1 MKSSNIEDIYIGN
14 NGEMNKKSKKGV
26 IIVIFIILV
35 LLLVGMVGAYF
46 YFSNQTLTKKQL
58 FINSISNTNI
68 KKFLENDVYNAIINR
83 LEEENSETETKI
95 QISTTDENAEPEG
108 VDFSNFEFNLNN
120 QNDIENSKSFGELTI
135 NYSGNELFKARYLSN
150 EDAVAVASD
159 EIVDRYIGIHYDK
172 MQDVLGININKDTLD
187 ELKNAEQI
195 SLTEDERSNY
205 ITNYAGKFFE
215 NIGEEKFA
223 SQENLVIQKNNTS
236 IDVVS
241 YELVLSQDEYKNVL
255 TNVLTNLRDDQD
267 LLSKL
272 VVENS
277 SNIENRNNSVDE
289 NQIQNNQNEINTVV
303 PSFES
308 DQTINLQDQ
317 TDSGQTVTEVNEET
331 RNSNIEVNM
340 ENQTNNNESIETND
354 GNSNEN
360 LITSVETT
368 SDLTPVGESENTFTL
383 SSENI
388 ISLILGKKIDISVSE
403 LQEQIDNLIEDVKNS
418 SGNGIKITVYVN
430 VSNNNTEKISAT
442 LPDGETLDME
452 FTTNESNENDNTLK
466 LTYIKDTETT
476 IVTNNE
482 TNTEN
487 GVETYSA
494 EDDLENTAEAE
505 AQTENSK
512 DGFTLNLNKV
522 SSDASTTLKI
532 GFEFVEKEQINQ
544 KFNIEIKTNGTESS
558 NNIKNDIVF
567 TFGTDT
573 NEYKLLL
580 DNTINFNVTPEIED
594 LTDENC
600 LFVENLS
607 EEEFNSTMQAIQE
620 RIGVVYQE
628 KMNNLN
634 VIDTNTN
641 SPIVESNTQ
650 TEVPE
655 VTREEAKE
663 ALIQRVS
670 NLMGEAQ
677 NNGEEFTIQNL
688 ANLTMDGFDVS
699 ADVTDTEAIIVVD
712 TYKFRI
718 DPNFVLTDVEE

>member
-494 EDDLENTAEAE
+494 EDDLENTAEA
-505 AQTENSK
+505 QIENSK

-607 EEEFNSTMQAIQE
+607 EEEFSSTMQAIQE

-628 KMNNLN
+628 KMNSLN

-677 NNGEEFTIQNL
+677 NKGEEFTIQNL

>member
-215 NIGEEKFA
+215 NIEEEKFA

-368 SDLTPVGESENTFTL
+368 SDLTPVGESENAFTL

-494 EDDLENTAEAE
+494 EDNLENTAE

-558 NNIKNDIVF
+558 NNITNDIVF

-688 ANLTMDGFDVS
+688 ADLTMDGFDVS

>member
-1 MKSSNIEDIYIGN
+1 
-14 NGEMNKKSKKGV
+14 
-26 IIVIFIILV
+26 
-35 LLLVGMVGAYF
+35 
-46 YFSNQTLTKKQL
+46 
-58 FINSISNTNI
+58 
-68 KKFLENDVYNAIINR
+68 
-83 LEEENSETETKI
+83 
-95 QISTTDENAEPEG
+95 
-108 VDFSNFEFNLNN
+108 
-120 QNDIENSKSFGELTI
+120 
-135 NYSGNELFKARYLSN
+135 
-150 EDAVAVASD
+150 
-159 EIVDRYIGIHYDK
+159 

-368 SDLTPVGESENTFTL
+368 SDLTPVGESENAFTL

-494 EDDLENTAEAE
+494 EDNLENTAE

-558 NNIKNDIVF
+558 NNITNDIVF

>member
-494 EDDLENTAEAE
+494 EDDLENTAEA
-505 AQTENSK
+505 QIENSK

-567 TFGTDT
+567 TFGTDI

-607 EEEFNSTMQAIQE
+607 EEEFSSTMQAIQE

-628 KMNNLN
+628 KMNSLN

>member
-289 NQIQNNQNEINTVV
+289 NRIQNNQNEINTVV

-368 SDLTPVGESENTFTL
+368 SDLTPVGESENAFTL

-494 EDDLENTAEAE
+494 EDNLENTAE

-558 NNIKNDIVF
+558 NNITNDIVF

-580 DNTINFNVTPEIED
+580 DNTVNFNVTPEIED

-688 ANLTMDGFDVS
+688 SDLTMDGFDVS

>member
-487 GVETYSA
+487 GVKTYSA
-494 EDDLENTAEAE
+494 EDDLENTAEA
-505 AQTENSK
+505 QIENSK
-512 DGFTLNLNKV
+512 DGFTLNINKV

-558 NNIKNDIVF
+558 NNITNDIVF

>member
-494 EDDLENTAEAE
+494 EDDLENTAEA
-505 AQTENSK
+505 QIENSK

-558 NNIKNDIVF
+558 NNITNDIVF

>member
-494 EDDLENTAEAE
+494 EDDLENTAEA
-505 AQTENSK
+505 QIENSK

-607 EEEFNSTMQAIQE
+607 EEEFSSTMQAIQE

-628 KMNNLN
+628 KMNSLN

>member
-494 EDDLENTAEAE
+494 EDNLENTAE

-558 NNIKNDIVF
+558 NNITNDIVF

-688 ANLTMDGFDVS
+688 ADLTMDGFDVS

>member
-215 NIGEEKFA
+215 NIEEEKFA

-368 SDLTPVGESENTFTL
+368 SDLTPVGESENAFTL

-494 EDDLENTAEAE
+494 EDNLENTAE

-532 GFEFVEKEQINQ
+532 GFKNKKKEQINQ

-558 NNIKNDIVF
+558 NNITNDIVF

-688 ANLTMDGFDVS
+688 ADLTMDGFDVS

>member
-494 EDDLENTAEAE
+494 EDDLENTAEA
-505 AQTENSK
+505 QIENSK

-699 ADVTDTEAIIVVD
+699 ADVTDIEAIIVVD

>member
-150 EDAVAVASD
+150 VDAVAVASD

-340 ENQTNNNESIETND
+340 ENQTNNNESIETKM
-354 GNSNEN
+354 
-360 LITSVETT
+360 ETQM
-368 SDLTPVGESENTFTL
+368 
-383 SSENI
+383 
-388 ISLILGKKIDISVSE
+388 KI
-403 LQEQIDNLIEDVKNS
+403 
-418 SGNGIKITVYVN
+418 
-430 VSNNNTEKISAT
+430 
-442 LPDGETLDME
+442 
-452 FTTNESNENDNTLK
+452 
-466 LTYIKDTETT
+466 
-476 IVTNNE
+476 
-482 TNTEN
+482 
-487 GVETYSA
+487 
-494 EDDLENTAEAE
+494 
-505 AQTENSK
+505 
-512 DGFTLNLNKV
+512 
-522 SSDASTTLKI
+522 
-532 GFEFVEKEQINQ
+532 
-544 KFNIEIKTNGTESS
+544 
-558 NNIKNDIVF
+558 
-567 TFGTDT
+567 
-573 NEYKLLL
+573 
-580 DNTINFNVTPEIED
+580 
-594 LTDENC
+594 
-600 LFVENLS
+600 
-607 EEEFNSTMQAIQE
+607 
-620 RIGVVYQE
+620 
-628 KMNNLN
+628 
-634 VIDTNTN
+634 
-641 SPIVESNTQ
+641 
-650 TEVPE
+650 
-655 VTREEAKE
+655 
-663 ALIQRVS
+663 
-670 NLMGEAQ
+670 
-677 NNGEEFTIQNL
+677 
-688 ANLTMDGFDVS
+688 
-699 ADVTDTEAIIVVD
+699 
-712 TYKFRI
+712 
-718 DPNFVLTDVEE
+718 

>member
-505 AQTENSK
+505 AQIENSK

-607 EEEFNSTMQAIQE
+607 EEEFSSTMQAIQE

-628 KMNNLN
+628 KMNSLN

-677 NNGEEFTIQNL
+677 NKGEEFTIQNL

>member
-368 SDLTPVGESENTFTL
+368 SDLTPVGESENAFTL

-494 EDDLENTAEAE
+494 EDNLENTAE

-558 NNIKNDIVF
+558 NNITNDIVF

-688 ANLTMDGFDVS
+688 ADLTMDGFDVS

>member
-494 EDDLENTAEAE
+494 EDDLENTAEA
-505 AQTENSK
+505 QIENSK

-558 NNIKNDIVF
+558 NNITNDIVF

-607 EEEFNSTMQAIQE
+607 EEEFSSTMQAIQE

-628 KMNNLN
+628 KMNSLN

>member
-368 SDLTPVGESENTFTL
+368 SDLTPVGESENAFTL

-494 EDDLENTAEAE
+494 EDDLENTAEA
-505 AQTENSK
+505 QIENSK

-607 EEEFNSTMQAIQE
+607 EEEFSSTMQAIQE

>member
-487 GVETYSA
+487 GVKTYSA
-494 EDDLENTAEAE
+494 EDDLENTAEA
-505 AQTENSK
+505 QIENSK

-558 NNIKNDIVF
+558 NNITNDIVF

>member
-494 EDDLENTAEAE
+494 EDDLENTAEA
-505 AQTENSK
+505 QIENSK

-594 LTDENC
+594 LTDANC

-607 EEEFNSTMQAIQE
+607 EEEFSSTMQAIQE

-628 KMNNLN
+628 KMNSLN

>member
-289 NQIQNNQNEINTVV
+289 NRIQNNQNEINTVV

-368 SDLTPVGESENTFTL
+368 SDLTPVGESENAFTL

-494 EDDLENTAEAE
+494 EDNLENTAE

-558 NNIKNDIVF
+558 NNITNDIVF

>member
-494 EDDLENTAEAE
+494 EDDLENTAEA
-505 AQTENSK
+505 QIENSK

-628 KMNNLN
+628 KMNSLN

>member
-494 EDDLENTAEAE
+494 EDDLENTAEA
-505 AQTENSK
+505 QIENSK

-620 RIGVVYQE
+620 RIRVVYQE

>member
-1 MKSSNIEDIYIGN
+1 
-14 NGEMNKKSKKGV
+14 
-26 IIVIFIILV
+26 
-35 LLLVGMVGAYF
+35 
-46 YFSNQTLTKKQL
+46 
-58 FINSISNTNI
+58 
-68 KKFLENDVYNAIINR
+68 
-83 LEEENSETETKI
+83 
-95 QISTTDENAEPEG
+95 
-108 VDFSNFEFNLNN
+108 
-120 QNDIENSKSFGELTI
+120 
-135 NYSGNELFKARYLSN
+135 
-150 EDAVAVASD
+150 
-159 EIVDRYIGIHYDK
+159 

-354 GNSNEN
+354 ENSNEN

-482 TNTEN
+482 TNTEK

-607 EEEFNSTMQAIQE
+607 EEEFSSTMQAIQE

-628 KMNNLN
+628 KMNSLN

>member
-1 MKSSNIEDIYIGN
+1 MKSSNIEDIYIRN

-494 EDDLENTAEAE
+494 EDDLENTAEA
-505 AQTENSK
+505 QIENSK

-699 ADVTDTEAIIVVD
+699 ADVTDIEAIIVVD

>member
-241 YELVLSQDEYKNVL
+241 YELVLSQDEYKNML

-289 NQIQNNQNEINTVV
+289 NRIQNNQNEINTVV

-368 SDLTPVGESENTFTL
+368 SDLTPVGESENAFTL

-494 EDDLENTAEAE
+494 EDNLENTAE

-558 NNIKNDIVF
+558 NNITNDIVF

-688 ANLTMDGFDVS
+688 SDLTMDGFDVS

>member
-494 EDDLENTAEAE
+494 EDDLENTAEA
-505 AQTENSK
+505 QIENSK

-567 TFGTDT
+567 TFGTDI

-607 EEEFNSTMQAIQE
+607 EEEFSSTMQAIQE

>member
-494 EDDLENTAEAE
+494 EDDLENTAEA
-505 AQTENSK
+505 QIENSK

-607 EEEFNSTMQAIQE
+607 EEEFSSTMQAIQE

>member
-14 NGEMNKKSKKGV
+14 NGEKNKKSKKGV

-494 EDDLENTAEAE
+494 EDDLENTAEA
-505 AQTENSK
+505 QIENSK

>member
-494 EDDLENTAEAE
+494 EDDLENTAEA
-505 AQTENSK
+505 QIENSK

-688 ANLTMDGFDVS
+688 SDLTMDGFDVS

>member
-289 NQIQNNQNEINTVV
+289 NRIQNNQNEINTVV

-368 SDLTPVGESENTFTL
+368 SDLTPVD
-383 SSENI
+383 
-388 ISLILGKKIDISVSE
+388 K
-403 LQEQIDNLIEDVKNS
+403 
-418 SGNGIKITVYVN
+418 
-430 VSNNNTEKISAT
+430 
-442 LPDGETLDME
+442 
-452 FTTNESNENDNTLK
+452 
-466 LTYIKDTETT
+466 
-476 IVTNNE
+476 
-482 TNTEN
+482 
-487 GVETYSA
+487 
-494 EDDLENTAEAE
+494 
-505 AQTENSK
+505 
-512 DGFTLNLNKV
+512 
-522 SSDASTTLKI
+522 
-532 GFEFVEKEQINQ
+532 
-544 KFNIEIKTNGTESS
+544 
-558 NNIKNDIVF
+558 
-567 TFGTDT
+567 
-573 NEYKLLL
+573 
-580 DNTINFNVTPEIED
+580 
-594 LTDENC
+594 
-600 LFVENLS
+600 
-607 EEEFNSTMQAIQE
+607 
-620 RIGVVYQE
+620 
-628 KMNNLN
+628 
-634 VIDTNTN
+634 
-641 SPIVESNTQ
+641 
-650 TEVPE
+650 
-655 VTREEAKE
+655 
-663 ALIQRVS
+663 
-670 NLMGEAQ
+670 
-677 NNGEEFTIQNL
+677 
-688 ANLTMDGFDVS
+688 
-699 ADVTDTEAIIVVD
+699 
-712 TYKFRI
+712 
-718 DPNFVLTDVEE
+718 

>member
-205 ITNYAGKFFE
+205 ITNYASKFFE

-340 ENQTNNNESIETND
+340 ENQTNNNESIETNE

-494 EDDLENTAEAE
+494 EDDLENTAEA
-505 AQTENSK
+505 QIENSK

-607 EEEFNSTMQAIQE
+607 EEEFSSTMQAIQE

-628 KMNNLN
+628 KMNSLN

>member
-368 SDLTPVGESENTFTL
+368 SDLTPVGESENTFKL

-628 KMNNLN
+628 KMNSLN

>member
-205 ITNYAGKFFE
+205 ITNYASKFFE

-494 EDDLENTAEAE
+494 EDDLENTAEA
-505 AQTENSK
+505 QIENSK

-607 EEEFNSTMQAIQE
+607 EEEFSSTMQAIQE

-628 KMNNLN
+628 KMNSLN

>member
-26 IIVIFIILV
+26 IIVIFIMLV

-68 KKFLENDVYNAIINR
+68 KKFLENDLYNTIINR
-83 LEEENSETETKI
+83 LGKENSDTETKI

-159 EIVDRYIGIHYDK
+159 EIVDRYVGIHYDK
-172 MQDVLGININKDTLD
+172 MREVLGININKDTLD

-195 SLTEDERSNY
+195 SLTEDEKNNY
-205 ITNYAGKFFE
+205 ITNYASKFFE
-215 NIGEEKFA
+215 NIGEEKFS
-223 SQENLVIQKNNTS
+223 SQENLVIQKNNSS

-255 TNVLTNLRDDQD
+255 TNVLTSLRNDQD

-289 NQIQNNQNEINTVV
+289 DQTQNNQDEINTVV

-340 ENQTNNNESIETND
+340 ENQTNSDESIETND
-354 GNSNEN
+354 ENSNEN

-368 SDLTPVGESENTFTL
+368 SDLTPVGESENAFTL

-418 SGNGIKITVYVN
+418 SGNGIKITIYVN

-476 IVTNNE
+476 IVANKE

-487 GVETYSA
+487 AVETYSA
-494 EDDLENTAEAE
+494 EDNLENASE
-505 AQTENSK
+505 AQSENSK

-544 KFNIEIKTNGTESS
+544 KFNVEIKTNGTESS
-558 NNIKNDIVF
+558 NNITNDIVF

-594 LTDENC
+594 LTDQNC

-641 SPIVESNTQ
+641 SPIVEPNIQ
-650 TEVPE
+650 TETPG

-670 NLMGEAQ
+670 NMMGEAQ
-677 NNGEEFTIQNL
+677 NNGEEFTLQNL
-688 ANLTMDGFDVS
+688 VNLTIDGFDVS

>member
-340 ENQTNNNESIETND
+340 ENQTNNNESIETNE

-494 EDDLENTAEAE
+494 EDDLENTAEA
-505 AQTENSK
+505 QIENSK

-607 EEEFNSTMQAIQE
+607 EEEFSSTMQAIQE

-628 KMNNLN
+628 KMNSLN

-699 ADVTDTEAIIVVD
+699 ADVTDAEAIIVVD

>member
-494 EDDLENTAEAE
+494 EDDLENTAEA
-505 AQTENSK
+505 QIENSK

>member
-487 GVETYSA
+487 GVKTYSA
-494 EDDLENTAEAE
+494 EDDLENTAEA
-505 AQTENSK
+505 QIENSK

>member
-205 ITNYAGKFFE
+205 ITNYASKFFE

-340 ENQTNNNESIETND
+340 ENQTNNNESIETNE

-494 EDDLENTAEAE
+494 EDDLENTAEA
-505 AQTENSK
+505 QIENSK

-607 EEEFNSTMQAIQE
+607 EEEFSSTMQAIQE

-628 KMNNLN
+628 KMNSLN

-699 ADVTDTEAIIVVD
+699 ADVTDAEAIIVVD

>member
-205 ITNYAGKFFE
+205 ITNYASKFFE

-289 NQIQNNQNEINTVV
+289 NRIQNNQNEINTVV

-368 SDLTPVGESENTFTL
+368 SDLTPVGESENAFTL

-494 EDDLENTAEAE
+494 EDNLENTAE

-558 NNIKNDIVF
+558 NNITNDIVF

-688 ANLTMDGFDVS
+688 SDLTMDGFDVS